1 MICKDFITLPYHE
14 IPNFRFQLFV
24 IKELLFLT
32 IGKSD
37 RHARPAIF
45 YEGYS
50 MTEAF
55 RCNVLSV
62 DKFMYL
68 MHQEE

>member
-1 MICKDFITLPYHE
+1 MTCKDFTHKSPHHE

-32 IGKSD
+32 TRKGSLCKAKPFFMKDI
-37 RHARPAIF
+37 P
-45 YEGYS
+45 

-55 RCNVLSV
+55 GAMFLVLIVYIS
-62 DKFMYL
+62 
-68 MHQEE
+68 